1 VQSVVTELQKVIFKT
16 NQGKPIMSFV
26 INRRLLLATAGF
38 GIGGLLLPGGAAMA
52 QTLLGLTGFTHNVAS
67 GEPGP
72 DSVLLWTRYVNP
84 TGGPSKVR
92 VEISENRDFLK
103 IAGGGEMVTGP
114 WRDHT
119 VKITVDNLAPGK
131 WHWFRFIAPDGS
143 ISPVGRTKTLPVG
156 KAANFNIAIFSCSN
170 LGFGEFNAYGHAATR
185 DDIDLVLHMGDYI
198 YEYGRGGY
206 DGGAKFAARIFPADE
221 ILTLADYRLRYA
233 SYRSDKQLQALH
245 ANFPMIANTDDHE
258 TANDSWEGGAQN
270 HSVDEGDWSARRN
283 AAMQVWREWLPV
295 GEQPWKEYPIGD
307 LATYYRTDTRA
318 VARSKPYAHSD
329 LIRSGD
335 PAKVFAAFRDGAW
348 RDASMTMLGS
358 EQEAWLSGAI
368 GRKKATWTVLGSG
381 TNMGYNY
388 TPEAALDWFPKN
400 APERTRNYV
409 LQGIAAGKAGLPY
422 NLDNWGGYPAAR
434 SRLLAAAQRAD
445 ANLVVVTGDSH
456 NGWAYDLPE
465 GGKPA
470 GVEFGGHSVSSP
482 GFESAAPGI
491 DAAIIARGLLD
502 GSKQELRWV
511 DASNRGY
518 MHLSLT
524 PQAATNEWVFME
536 TIKDV
541 SLATKKSHKM
551 KVRPGRNVLEQA

>member
-1 VQSVVTELQKVIFKT
+1 
-16 NQGKPIMSFV
+16 MSFI
-26 INRRLLLATAGF
+26 INRRHLLATAGF

-92 VEISENRDFLK
+92 VEISESRDFTK
-103 IAGGGEMVTGP
+103 IAGGGQMVTGP

-119 VKITVDNLAPGK
+119 VKITVDNLAPRK

-143 ISPVGRTKTLPVG
+143 TSPVGRTKTLPVG
-156 KAANFNIAIFSCSN
+156 KTSNFNIAIFSCSN
-170 LGFGEFNAYGHAATR
+170 LGFGEFNAYGHAAAR
-185 DDIDLVLHMGDYI
+185 NDIDLVLHMGDYI

-233 SYRSDKQLQALH
+233 SYRSDPQLQALH

-258 TANDSWEGGAQN
+258 SANDSWEGGAQN

-307 LATYYRTDTRA
+307 LATYFRTDTRT
-318 VARSKPYAHSD
+318 VARSKPYSHGD
-329 LIRSGD
+329 LMRAAD
-335 PAKVFAAFRDGAW
+335 PAKAFSEFRDSLWQDPA
-348 RDASMTMLGS
+348 MTMLGS
-358 EQEAWLSGAI
+358 EQEAWLTRSI
-368 GRKKATWTVLGSG
+368 GRNKSTWAVLGSG

-388 TPEAALDWFPKN
+388 TPENAMDWFGKD

-409 LQGIAAGKAGLPY
+409 RQGIAAAKAGLPY

-434 SRLLAAAQRAD
+434 SRIFAAAQRAD

-482 GFESAAPGI
+482 GFESATQGVDPSNV
-491 DAAIIARGLLD
+491 ARGLLD

-511 DASNRGY
+511 DTSNRGY

-524 PQAATNEWVFME
+524 PQAATNEWIFMQ
-536 TIKDV
+536 TVKDI
-541 SLATKKSHKM
+541 SLATKPGHKM
-551 KVRPGRNVLEQA
+551 KVRPGRKVLEQA

>member
-1 VQSVVTELQKVIFKT
+1 LLETQK
-16 NQGKPIMSFV
+16 GKPVMSFIV
-26 INRRLLLATAGF
+26 NRRQLMATAGF
-38 GIGGLLLPGGAAMA
+38 GIGGLMLPGGAAMA

-84 TGGPSKVR
+84 TGGASKVR
-92 VEISENRDFLK
+92 VEISESQDFTK

-119 VKITVDNLAPGK
+119 VKITVDKLAPGK

-143 ISPVGRTKTLPVG
+143 ISPIGRTKTLPVG
-156 KAANFNIAIFSCSN
+156 KAAKFNIAIFSCSN
-170 LGFGEFNAYGHAATR
+170 LGFGEFNAYGHAAAR
-185 DDIDLVLHMGDYI
+185 NDIDLVLHMGDYI

-258 TANDSWEGGAQN
+258 SANDSWEGGAQN
-270 HSVDEGDWSARRN
+270 HSVDEGDWNSRRN

-318 VARSKPYAHSD
+318 VARSKPYAYGD
-329 LIRSGD
+329 LLRSGD
-335 PAKVFAAFRDGAW
+335 PAKVLSEYRDSAW
-348 RDASMTMLGS
+348 RDPSMTMLGS
-358 EQEAWLSGAI
+358 EQEAWLSRAI
-368 GRKKATWTVLGSG
+368 GRNNATWAVLGSA

-388 TPEAALDWFPKN
+388 TPESGMDWVPQF
-400 APERTRNYV
+400 APERTKNYV
-409 LQGIAAGKAGLPY
+409 RQGIAATKAGLPY

-482 GFESAAPGI
+482 GFESAIPFTAPA
-491 DAAIIARGLLD
+491 DVARSLL
-502 GSKQELRWV
+502 GTSKQELRWV
-511 DASNRGY
+511 DTSNRGY

-524 PQAATNEWVFME
+524 PQAATNEWVFMQ
-536 TIKDV
+536 TVKDV
-541 SLATKKSHKM
+541 SLATKTGHKM
-551 KVRPGRNVLEQA
+551 KVRPGRNILEQA

>member
-1 VQSVVTELQKVIFKT
+1 
-16 NQGKPIMSFV
+16 MSLIV
-26 INRRLLLATAGF
+26 NRRALLATAGF
-38 GIGGLLLPGGAAMA
+38 GIGGLMLPGGAAMA
-52 QTLLGLTGFTHNVAS
+52 QALLGLTGFTHNVAS

-92 VEISENRDFLK
+92 VEISETQDFAK
-103 IAGGGEMVTGP
+103 IAGGGQMVTGP

-143 ISPVGRTKTLPVG
+143 MSPVGRTKTLPVG
-156 KAANFNIAIFSCSN
+156 KAAKFNIAIFSCSN
-170 LGFGEFNAYGHAATR
+170 LGFGEFNAYGHAAAR

-198 YEYGRGGY
+198 YEYARGGY

-233 SYRSDKQLQALH
+233 SYRADKQLQALH
-245 ANFPMIANTDDHE
+245 ANFPMIPNTDDHE
-258 TANDSWEGGAQN
+258 GTNDMWEGGAQN
-270 HSVDEGDWSARRN
+270 HQADEGDWTNRKN

-295 GEQPWKEYPIGD
+295 GETPWKEYPIGE

-318 VARSKPYAHSD
+318 VGRSKPYWHGD
-329 LIRSGD
+329 LFRASD
-335 PAKVFAAFRDGAW
+335 PAKAFAEFRDGAW
-348 RDASMTMLGS
+348 TDPAMTMMGT
-358 EQEAWLSGAI
+358 EQESWLYKAI
-368 GRKKATWTVLGSG
+368 GRNKTTWAVVGSG
-381 TNMGYNY
+381 TNMGYNF
-388 TPEAALDWFPKN
+388 TPEAALDWFPKD
-400 APERTRNYV
+400 APESRRNFAR
-409 LQGIAAGKAGLPY
+409 QGIAAAKAGLPY

-434 SRLLAAAQRAD
+434 SRLLAAAQRVD

-456 NGWAYDLPE
+456 NGWAFDLPE

-482 GFESAAPGI
+482 GFESATQGTDPSV
-491 DAAIIARGLLD
+491 IARGLLES
-502 GSKQELRWV
+502 SKSELRWV
-511 DASNRGY
+511 DTANRGY

-524 PQAATNEWVFME
+524 PQAATNEWVFIQ

-541 SLATKKSHKM
+541 SLATKTGHRM
-551 KVRPGRNVLEQA
+551 KVRPGRKVLETA

>member
-1 VQSVVTELQKVIFKT
+1 
-16 NQGKPIMSFV
+16 MSLIV
-26 INRRLLLATAGF
+26 NRRALLATAGF
-38 GIGGLLLPGGAAMA
+38 GIGGLMLPGGAAMA
-52 QTLLGLTGFTHNVAS
+52 QALLGLTGFTHNVAS

-92 VEISENRDFLK
+92 VEISETQDFAK
-103 IAGGGEMVTGP
+103 IAGGGQMVTGP

-143 ISPVGRTKTLPVG
+143 MSPIGRTKTLPVG
-156 KAANFNIAIFSCSN
+156 KAAKFNIAIFSCSN
-170 LGFGEFNAYGHAATR
+170 LGFGEFNAYGHAAAR

-198 YEYGRGGY
+198 YEYARGGY
-206 DGGAKFAARIFPADE
+206 DGGAKFAARIFPSDE

-233 SYRSDKQLQALH
+233 SYRADKQLQALH
-245 ANFPMIANTDDHE
+245 ANFPMIPNTDDHE
-258 TANDSWEGGAQN
+258 GTNDMWEGGAQN
-270 HSVDEGDWSARRN
+270 HQADEGDWTNRKN

-295 GEQPWKEYPIGD
+295 GETPWKEYPIAD

-318 VARSKPYAHSD
+318 VGRSKPNHAGD
-329 LIRSGD
+329 FMRAPD
-335 PAKVFAAFRDGAW
+335 PAKALSEFRDGAW
-348 RDASMTMLGS
+348 MDPAMTMMGT
-358 EQEAWLSGAI
+358 EQESWLYKAI
-368 GRKKATWTVLGSG
+368 ARNKGTWAVVGSG
-381 TNMGYNY
+381 TNMGWNF
-388 TPEAALDWFPKN
+388 TPEQALDWFPKD
-400 APERTRNYV
+400 APESRRNFAR
-409 LQGIAAGKAGLPY
+409 QGIAAAKAGLPY

-434 SRLLAAAQRAD
+434 SRLLSAAQRAD

-456 NGWAYDLPE
+456 NGWAFDLPE

-482 GFESAAPGI
+482 GFESATQGTDPSV
-491 DAAIIARGLLD
+491 IARGLLES
-502 GSKQELRWV
+502 SKSELRWV
-511 DASNRGY
+511 DTANRGY

-524 PQAATNEWVFME
+524 PQAATNEWVFIQ

-541 SLATKKSHKM
+541 SLATKTGHRM
-551 KVRPGRNVLEQA
+551 KVRPGRKVLETA

>member
-1 VQSVVTELQKVIFKT
+1 
-16 NQGKPIMSFV
+16 MSII
-26 INRRLLLATAGF
+26 INRRTLMATAGF

-52 QTLLGLTGFTHNVAS
+52 QALLGQTGFTHNVAS

-72 DSVLLWTRYVNP
+72 DSVLLWTRYVSV

-92 VEISENRDFLK
+92 VEISESQDFSK
-103 IAGGGEMVTGP
+103 IAGGGQMVTGP

-131 WHWFRFIAPDGS
+131 WHWYRFIAPDGT

-156 KAANFNIAIFSCSN
+156 KAAKFNIAIFSCSN
-170 LGFGEFNAYGHAATR
+170 LGFGEFNAYGHAAAR

-206 DGGAKFAARIFPADE
+206 DAGAKFAARIFPTDE

-245 ANFPMIANTDDHE
+245 ANFPVIPNTDDHE
-258 TANDSWEGGAQN
+258 GTNDMWEGGAQN
-270 HSVDEGDWSARRN
+270 HQADEGDWTNRKN

-295 GEQPWKEYPIGD
+295 GETPWKEYPIAD

-318 VARSKPYAHSD
+318 IGRSKPYVAGD
-329 LIRSGD
+329 FMRAPD
-335 PAKVFAAFRDGAW
+335 PAKALAEFRDGAW
-348 RDASMTMLGS
+348 MDPSMTMMGT
-358 EQEAWLSGAI
+358 EQESWLYKAI
-368 GRKKATWTVLGSG
+368 ARNKATWAVLGSG
-381 TNMGYNY
+381 TNMGFNY
-388 TPEAALDWFPKN
+388 TPEDAMNWFPAD
-400 APERTRNYV
+400 APERTKTYVRN
-409 LQGIAAGKAGLPY
+409 GIATAKAGLPY
-422 NLDNWGGYPAAR
+422 NFDNWGGYPAAR

-465 GGKPA
+465 AGKPA

-482 GFESAAPGI
+482 GFESATQGTDPLLV
-491 DAAIIARGLLD
+491 ARSLVGD
-502 GSKQELRWV
+502 GKNELRWV
-511 DASNRGY
+511 DTSNRGY

-524 PQAATNEWVFME
+524 PQAATNEWVFMQ
-536 TIKDV
+536 TVKDV
-541 SLATKKSHKM
+541 SMATKPGHRM
-551 KVRPGRNVLEQA
+551 KVRPGRKVLEQA

>member
-1 VQSVVTELQKVIFKT
+1 MTKRRDNAPQGLLETQK
-16 NQGKPIMSFV
+16 GKPIMSFI
-26 INRRLLLATAGF
+26 INRRHLLATAGF
-38 GIGGLLLPGGAAMA
+38 GLGGLMLPGGAAMA

-72 DSVLLWTRYVNP
+72 DSVLLWTRYVNA
-84 TGGPSKVR
+84 TGGASKVR
-92 VEISENRDFLK
+92 VEISESQDFIK

-143 ISPVGRTKTLPVG
+143 VSPVGRTKTLPVG
-156 KAANFNIAIFSCSN
+156 KAAKFNIAIFSCSN
-170 LGFGEFNAYGHAATR
+170 LGFGEFNAYGHAAAR

-221 ILTLADYRLRYA
+221 ILTLADYRLRYS

-245 ANFPMIANTDDHE
+245 ANFPMIVNTDDHE

-270 HSVDEGDWSARRN
+270 HSVDEGDWNSRRN

-295 GEQPWKEYPIGD
+295 GEHPWKEYAIGD
-307 LATYYRTDTRA
+307 LATYYRTDTRT
-318 VARSKPYAHSD
+318 VARTKPYAYGE
-329 LIRSGD
+329 LLRAGD
-335 PAKVFAAFRDGAW
+335 PAKALSEYRDGAW
-348 RDASMTMLGS
+348 RDPSMTMLGS
-358 EQEAWLSGAI
+358 EQEAWLSRAI
-368 GRKKATWTVLGSG
+368 GRNRSTWAVLGSG

-388 TPEAALDWFPKN
+388 TPENAMDWVPEV
-400 APERTRNYV
+400 APERAKNYV
-409 LQGIAAGKAGLPY
+409 RQGIAATKAGLPY

-434 SRLLAAAQRAD
+434 ARLLAAAQRAD

-482 GFESAAPGI
+482 GFESAIPFTDPA
-491 DAAIIARGLLD
+491 DVARSLLN

-511 DASNRGY
+511 DTSNRGY

-524 PQAATNEWVFME
+524 PQAATNEWVFMQ
-536 TIKDV
+536 TVKDV
-541 SLATKKSHKM
+541 SLATKTGHKM
-551 KVRPGRNVLEQA
+551 KVRPGRKVLEQA

>member
-1 VQSVVTELQKVIFKT
+1 
-16 NQGKPIMSFV
+16 MSF
-26 INRRLLLATAGF
+26 IIDRRQLLTTAGF
-38 GIGGLLLPGGAAMA
+38 GLGGIMLPGGTAMA
-52 QTLLGLTGFTHNVAS
+52 QMLLGLTGFTHNVAS

-84 TGGPSKVR
+84 TGGASKMR
-92 VEISENRDFLK
+92 VEISESQDFNK

-143 ISPVGRTKTLPVG
+143 ISPIGRTKTLPVG
-156 KAANFNIAIFSCSN
+156 KAAKFNIAIFSCSN
-170 LGFGEFNAYGHAATR
+170 LGFGEFNAYGHAAAR

-233 SYRSDKQLQALH
+233 SYRSDRQLQALH

-270 HSVDEGDWSARRN
+270 HSVDEGDWNARRN

-318 VARSKPYAHSD
+318 VARSKPYAYAD
-329 LIRSGD
+329 LLRSGD
-335 PAKVFAAFRDGAW
+335 PAKALSEYRDGAW
-348 RDASMTMLGS
+348 RNSSMTMLGS
-358 EQEAWLSGAI
+358 EQEAWLSRAM
-368 GRKKATWTVLGSG
+368 GRNKSTWAVLGSA

-388 TPEAALDWFPKN
+388 TPENAMDWVPQFG
-400 APERTRNYV
+400 PERARNYV
-409 LQGIAAGKAGLPY
+409 RQGIAATKAGLPY

-456 NGWAYDLPE
+456 NGWAFDLPE

-482 GFESAAPGI
+482 GFESAIPFTDPA
-491 DAAIIARGLLD
+491 DVARSLL
-502 GSKQELRWV
+502 GTSKQELRWV
-511 DASNRGY
+511 DTSNRGY

-524 PQAATNEWVFME
+524 PQAATNEWVFMQ

-541 SLATKKSHKM
+541 SLATKAGHKM
-551 KVRPGRNVLEQA
+551 KVRPGRKILEQA